1 MHLEVRVFSFISLI
15 GLPLLIF
22 SAMRDLWKLPKPA
35 LRKCLTYYGWCLC
48 LENLLAK
55 EVIRVL
61 MVVLQRDILSDSLYY
76 TVTALLCAAVV
87 GILAAANEKAARK
100 NVSDEKD

>member
-1 MHLEVRVFSFISLI
+1 
-15 GLPLLIF
+15 
-22 SAMRDLWKLPKPA
+22 
-35 LRKCLTYYGWCLC
+35 
-48 LENLLAK
+48 
-55 EVIRVL
+55 